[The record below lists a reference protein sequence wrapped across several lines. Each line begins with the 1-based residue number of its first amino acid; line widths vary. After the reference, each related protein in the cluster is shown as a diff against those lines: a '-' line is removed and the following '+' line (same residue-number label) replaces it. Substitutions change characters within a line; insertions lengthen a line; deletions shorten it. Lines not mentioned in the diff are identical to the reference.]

1 MKMSQ
6 GYERTHETTASR
18 PGGLKFVYETFI
30 LMVSV
35 ILHLPSRGMSKAE
48 QEITCH
54 LTECEKSNKLARA
67 TRGSRVTL
75 AVTFVLLY
83 SLRSAPG
90 ISEQKR
96 ECSQSIEDIEIN
108 NI

>member
-54 LTECEKSNKLARA
+54 LTECEKSNN
-67 TRGSRVTL
+67 TRSHICFAFFIAFCTRDCIY
-75 AVTFVLLY
+75 LY
-83 SLRSAPG
+83 LYLFFPPNPS
-90 ISEQKR
+90 
-96 ECSQSIEDIEIN
+96 
-108 NI
+108 